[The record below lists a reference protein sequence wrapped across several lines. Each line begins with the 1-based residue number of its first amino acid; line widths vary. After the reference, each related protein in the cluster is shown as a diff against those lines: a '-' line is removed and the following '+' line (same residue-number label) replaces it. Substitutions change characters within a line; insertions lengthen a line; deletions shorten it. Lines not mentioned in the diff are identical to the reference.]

1 MIRKTGQDER
11 HTGRELG
18 PISRTV
24 CAVGS
29 LRNPVG
35 PLPSTIY
42 WRRRAVAAA
51 LIALLAVLVVWVVTS
66 GGGGGKKDGDTSD
79 GANPATTI
87 TPGPSGSGPAISE
100 QPGGSGDSGASG
112 ENGDGGTDGTDA
124 GGDGGKDGGSGGAA
138 GAGGAGS
145 GGPDSAGAQGGSGGG
160 GTGGS
165 GGSTTSG
172 QQAPAGSSLPNC
184 PPKSLTL
191 RLATTK
197 VAYGPDEKPA
207 FKLTAENTSGT
218 SCKADFGP
226 KAVVLTITNS
236 DDDEVWSSKDCPK
249 AGRQLFE
256 VPAGGTITRTVQ
268 WDRKKSVSECATPPP
283 GAVGPGTYLV
293 EARTSGATVKQGQQ
307 SIRLEK
313 D

>member
-1 MIRKTGQDER
+1 M
-11 HTGRELG
+11 
-18 PISRTV
+18 
-24 CAVGS
+24 GS

-42 WRRRAVAAA
+42 WRRRAIAAT
-51 LIALLAVLVVWVVTS
+51 LIALLAVLVVWAVTS

-79 GANPATTI
+79 GANPATSI

-100 QPGGSGDSGASG
+100 QPGGRDDSGASG
-112 ENGDGGTDGTDA
+112 ENGGGSGGGTDA
-124 GGDGGKDGGSGGAA
+124 GGDGGKNGGSGGTADSG
-138 GAGGAGS
+138 GAGGSGGVDGS
-145 GGPDSAGAQGGSGGG
+145 GAEGASGGG

-165 GGSTTSG
+165 GVGSTTSG
-172 QQAPAGSSLPNC
+172 QQVPAGSSLPNC

-191 RLATTK
+191 RLTTTK
-197 VAYGPDEKPA
+197 VAYGPGEKPT
-207 FKLTAENTSGT
+207 FRLTAENTSGT
-218 SCKADFGP
+218 GCKVDLGP

-236 DDDEVWSSKDCPK
+236 DDDQVWSSKDCPK
-249 AGRQLFE
+249 VGPQLFQ
-256 VPAGGTITRTVQ
+256 VPADGTITRTVE
-268 WDRKKSVSECATPPP
+268 WDRKKSAPECATAPP

-293 EARTSGATVKQGQQ
+293 EAKTSGATVKQGQQ